1 MTRGVRPTKSTLA
14 VFLSDELQS
23 NVCTYAW
30 NDPLK
35 YIDPSGHSLLGD
47 IVGII
52 VAIVI
57 VIVAPYVAGAAYG
70 VGGASFAATA
80 AVAGFVGGFV
90 GAYISTGSLSAALT
104 AGLIAGITAFAFAKI
119 GSYAAQ
125 MAQRGSEWA
134 KPFSVLAHAAVGC
147 ANGVASGG
155 NCGRGALAA
164 GISDAAVQWGLIKPD
179 AVGTWGSVKGAAEAG
194 LVGGVAARITG
205 GKFDDGFTV
214 AAAGYWFN
222 SAAHSRQST
231 SEADQEIFDTSG
243 QSLPLSP
250 YSLEILPFAT
260 LDVGTYSVYSYQ
272 LMNVLGEPLTGSG
285 YSLREQVEPAIGI
298 TSNADFVPMNNGVA
312 TDLVGWVPPVLAPQ
326 NFLLVTTQTFSV
338 QVHGEIYPLTSQFQH
353 VNQVVG
359 GVVSNT
365 VSVIRR

>member
-1 MTRGVRPTKSTLA
+1 
-14 VFLSDELQS
+14 
-23 NVCTYAW
+23 
-30 NDPLK
+30 
-35 YIDPSGHSLLGD
+35 
-47 IVGII
+47 
-52 VAIVI
+52 
-57 VIVAPYVAGAAYG
+57 
-70 VGGASFAATA
+70 
-80 AVAGFVGGFV
+80 
-90 GAYISTGSLSAALT
+90 
-104 AGLIAGITAFAFAKI
+104 
-119 GSYAAQ
+119 

-134 KPFSVLAHAAVGC
+134 KPFSVLAHAAVSCVG
-147 ANGVASGG
+147 GVASGG
-155 NCGRGALAA
+155 NCVRGALAA
-164 GISDAAVQWGLIKPD
+164 GISDAAVQWVFIKPE
-179 AVGTWGSVKGAAEAG
+179 AVGFWRKFKGAAEAG

-214 AAAGYWFN
+214 AAAGYLFN